1 MDQSRWNKV
10 AAGAGSAAIFVAIV
24 SGRWPRWARIG
35 FVVGLVAV
43 ACGAGLFIYNYVTRP
58 TTLTV
63 AAGSV
68 DGDAFRLMSA
78 IAARMASTGSSIRL
92 KVLDKG
98 TALDAVKAFSAGEV
112 DLATARADIGDLSAA
127 RTVVIV
133 ANAVV
138 LIVVPP
144 GSPVTSIDDLK
155 GRTVGVLGMDLNR
168 RVVEAISKEYDLD
181 AAKTHFRDIAL
192 KDVPQAIQSRQIS
205 AVLVVRPI
213 TEKYQ
218 AMVRDLFPH
227 RGRATPGLVA
237 IEAAGAIAAVDRPY
251 ESYDL
256 PKGTIQGS
264 PPVPDDDL
272 TTLRVPFYLVANKNV
287 DSDDIATLTQEVME
301 SRRDLLT
308 EYPLLA
314 QVSAPSTDK
323 DAYIPISPGAAAY
336 FNGEQHS
343 FFDKYGDQIF
353 YGSMILGSLA
363 SIFAAV
369 WRFIL
374 RDVHAP
380 QERPLMRLYA
390 LTDQI
395 AAARDEADLANAE
408 QRIDDILKAE
418 LKRHSNGS
426 SDAAEVAALGLATH
440 RLEHLIARRRAQF
453 NGERNSAALP
463 LSQGNVDKIASS

>member
-1 MDQSRWNKV
+1 MDQLRWNKV
-10 AAGAGSAAIFVAIV
+10 AAGAGFAAMLVAIV
-24 SGRWPRWARIG
+24 SGRWPRWARIAL
-35 FVVGLVAV
+35 VVGLVAI
-43 ACGAGLFIYNYVTRP
+43 ACSAGFFAYSNVTRP

-112 DLATARADIGDLSAA
+112 DLATARADIGDLSSA

-144 GSPVTSIDDLK
+144 GSSITSIDDLK

-168 RVVEAISKEYDLD
+168 RVVEAISKEYDLN
-181 AAKTHFRDIAL
+181 AAKTRFRDIAL
-192 KDVPQAIQSRQIS
+192 KDVPQSIQSKQIS
-205 AVLVVRPI
+205 AVLIVRPI
-213 TEKYQ
+213 TEKYL

-227 RGRATPGLVA
+227 RGKTTPGLVA
-237 IEAAGAIAAVDRPY
+237 IESAGAIAAVDRPY
-251 ESYDL
+251 ESYEL

-272 TTLRVPFYLVANKNV
+272 TTLRVPFYLVANKNL
-287 DSDDIATLTQEVME
+287 DSDVIATLTQEVME
-301 SRRDLLT
+301 SRRDLLV

-323 DAYIPISPGAAAY
+323 DAYIPIHPGAAAY
-336 FNGEQHS
+336 YNGEQHT

-353 YGSMILGSLA
+353 YGSMVLGSLA

-374 RDVHAP
+374 RDGHAP

-395 AAARDEADLANAE
+395 DAARDEADLADAE
-408 QRIDDILKAE
+408 QRIDNILKAE
-418 LKRHSNGS
+418 LQGRPNGGA
-426 SDAAEVAALGLATH
+426 DAADVAALGLATH
-440 RLEHLIARRRAQF
+440 RLEHLIARRRAKF
-453 NGERNSAALP
+453 NTNPSH
-463 LSQGNVDKIASS
+463 